1 MLTKIEALNYR
12 CLRYVSQPLERF
24 HVLVGP
30 NASGKTTALD
40 VAAFMSDLLNDGLE
54 AAIRSRTPDPC
65 DLLFCHKGSRFEL
78 AVEAEIP
85 KHLRSIVEDQTR
97 IRYEVRIELEEESGE
112 PSIASEI
119 LRFKPE
125 GDVPSPQRQ
134 LFPAPLVSPETLVM
148 SRSRG
153 TKHILSKSPETGK
166 DNFYPE
172 VKKGKGSGWVPSFQ
186 LGGRRSTFA
195 NLPEDETRFP
205 VATWFKEFL
214 SAGVESIVLD
224 SLAMRLASPP
234 ALGREFKTD
243 GTNLP
248 WVISGLEE
256 SHPDV
261 LDDWIAHLQ
270 TALPDI
276 EGIRTVEREDDRH
289 RYLKIRYAGGLEV
302 PSWMAS
308 DGTLRLLALTLLA
321 YLPDLDGAYLIEEP
335 ENGIH
340 PRAVE
345 TMFQSLSNVY
355 GAQILMAT
363 HSPVILNCV
372 DPGDV
377 LCFAKD
383 EVGAADIVR
392 GDCHPSL
399 ADWQRSTSLGVLFA
413 AGVLG

>member
-12 CLRYVSQPLERF
+12 CLRYVSQPLDRF

-40 VAAFMSDLLNDGLE
+40 VVSFLSDFLNVGLD
-54 AAIRSRTPDPC
+54 AAIRRRTPNPR
-65 DLLFCHKGSRFEL
+65 DLLFYHDGSRFEL
-78 AVEAEIP
+78 AVEAQIP
-85 KHLRSIVEDQTR
+85 RHLQPSGDNLTT
-97 IRYEVRIELEEESGE
+97 IRYELRIELNERTGE
-112 PSIASEI
+112 ASIGNEI
-119 LRFKPE
+119 LRFRPTE
-125 GDVPSPQRQ
+125 DSPSSQPV
-134 LFPAPLVSPETLVM
+134 LFPMPIAPPDTLVQSK
-148 SRSRG
+148 SRSGR
-153 TKHILSKSPETGK
+153 HILSKSLETGK

-172 VKKGKGSGWVPSFQ
+172 VKKGKGGGWVPSFQ
-186 LGGRRSTFA
+186 LGARRSTFA

-205 VATWFKEFL
+205 ASTWFKEFL
-214 SAGVESIVLD
+214 STGIESIVLD

-248 WVISGLEE
+248 WVIAELAE

-261 LDDWIAHLQ
+261 LQEWIAHLQ

-276 EGIRTVEREDDRH
+276 RGIRTVEREDDRH
-289 RYLKIRYAGGLEV
+289 RYLKIQYSGGLEV

-321 YLPDLDGAYLIEEP
+321 YLPDLNGAYLIEEP

-372 DPGDV
+372 DPPHV

-383 EVGAADIVR
+383 GVGATDIVS
-392 GDCHPSL
+392 GDRHPAL
-399 ADWQRSTSLGVLFA
+399 ADWQRSTSLGILFA